1 MDVFCGITE
10 LPPSWRGSVMAI
22 GNFDGVH
29 RGHRMVLAA
38 ARAVADGTDAPLGAL
53 AFEPHPRTVMR
64 PDDPPFRLTTGEE
77 RARLLRAQGVHLHV
91 VLTFDQTLLEMPPDA
106 FIDEILVARL
116 GVRHV
121 VVGYD
126 FCFGHNR
133 AGTVDTLTHA
143 GRARGF
149 GVTVVTKAADESG
162 GVYSSSAV
170 RQHLRAGHPREAAEI
185 LGRPW
190 EVTGVVQRGDQR
202 GRVLGYPTANIPLGQ
217 HLRPAFGVYAVR
229 LAVRPPADG
238 ASGIWMDEPAVWHDG
253 GANLGIRPMFALSE
267 PLLEAYLFN
276 FSGDLYGRAVRV
288 QLIDRLRGEASFAS
302 VEALIAQM
310 DSDAAQARAA
320 LARPG

>member
-1 MDVFCGITE
+1 MDVFCSVAE

-29 RGHRMVLAA
+29 RGHRMVLSA
-38 ARAVADGTDAPLGAL
+38 ARAVAEGADAPLGVM
-53 AFEPHPRTVMR
+53 AFEPHPRTMMR
-64 PDDPPFRLTTGEE
+64 PDDPPFRLTMGEE
-77 RARLLRAQGVHLHV
+77 RARLLRAQGVQLHV
-91 VLTFDQTLLEMPPDA
+91 VLTFDRALLEMSPDA
-106 FIDEILVARL
+106 FIDDILVAGL

-121 VVGYD
+121 AVGYD

-143 GRARGF
+143 GRKRGF

-170 RQHLRAGHPREAAEI
+170 RQHLRAGRPRDAAEV

-190 EVTGVVQRGDQR
+190 EVTGIVQRGDQR
-202 GRVLGYPTANIPLGQ
+202 GRVLGYPTANVPLGQ

-238 ASGIWMDEPAVWHDG
+238 APGIWMDEPAVWHDG
-253 GANLGIRPMFALSE
+253 VANLGIRPMFALSE
-267 PLLEAYLFN
+267 PLLEAYLFG

-288 QLIDRLRGEASFAS
+288 QLIDHLRGEASFDS
-302 VEALIAQM
+302 VESLITQM
-310 DSDAAQARAA
+310 DSDAAEARAV
-320 LARPG
+320 LAQTG